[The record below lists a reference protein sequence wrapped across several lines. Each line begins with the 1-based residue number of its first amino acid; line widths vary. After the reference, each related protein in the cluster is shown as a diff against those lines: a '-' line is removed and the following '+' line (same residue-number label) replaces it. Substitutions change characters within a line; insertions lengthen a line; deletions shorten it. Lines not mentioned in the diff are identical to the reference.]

1 MTIKFL
7 AQGYEVESKNA
18 IGNYLIDFLS
28 KKHFHSFTAI
38 SAFASEVA
46 INGMASYIEN
56 AKKNFEDINIIVGI
70 DQEGTSKE
78 ALYEIEN
85 LSVNAYIFYQKESPI
100 FHPKIYLFE
109 GDGETKIIIGSS
121 NLTGRGLFIN
131 VESSLLV
138 EFSKDD
144 KEGETLLSELKEY
157 YKGLFD
163 FTDENLF
170 EITKETIQAFIDDGI
185 VPNEIVRRQLHG
197 KHLKDD
203 AKSLELNLKIP
214 KRKIA
219 SIPKAFKTKI
229 KAAAKSKILSRADIG
244 EQLTLLW
251 ESGPL
256 TERDLNIPKGS
267 NTNPTGSMLFKKGK
281 TEGIDQR
288 HYFRDVVFSSLNWI
302 FDTRTGSTHLEK
314 AAALFR
320 IIIDHKDY
328 GSFALTLTHNPRTDT
343 RSYEQKNSMTSI
355 SWGDAKPIIARDGL
369 IGKSAKLYNSDNN
382 EFSLIIE

>member
-7 AQGYEVESKNA
+7 GQGYEIESKNA
-18 IGNYLIDFLS
+18 VGNYLVELLS
-28 KKHFHSFTAI
+28 QKHFHSFTAI
-38 SAFASEVA
+38 AAFASEAA
-46 INGMASYIEN
+46 ISGLASHIEK
-56 AKKNFEDINIIVGI
+56 AKDNFKHINIIVGI

-109 GDGETKIIIGSS
+109 GDNETKIIVGSS

-138 EFSKDD
+138 EFSEGD
-144 KEGETLLSELKEY
+144 KEGETFLSELKEY
-157 YKGLFD
+157 YKGLFAFSD
-163 FTDENLF
+163 ANLF
-170 EITKETIQAFIDDGI
+170 KITKETVQAFIDEGI

-197 KHLKDD
+197 KHLKGDI
-203 AKSLELNLKIP
+203 KSSQPNLKIP
-214 KRKIA
+214 KRKTA
-219 SIPKAFKTKI
+219 SIPKSFKVSR
-229 KAAAKSKILSRADIG
+229 KAVSKTEVLSPKEIT
-244 EQLTLLW
+244 EQQNLMW

-256 TERDLNIPKGS
+256 KERDLNIPKGS
-267 NTNPTGSMLFKKGK
+267 NTNPTGSMLFKKGL

-288 HYFRDVVFSSLNWI
+288 HYFRDIVFASLNWV
-302 FDTRTGSTHLEK
+302 FDTRKGSTHLEK

-320 IIIDHKDY
+320 IIIFGKDY
-328 GSFALTLTHNPRTDT
+328 GTFALTITHNPRTDT
-343 RSYEQKNSMTSI
+343 RSYEQNNGMTSL
-355 SWGDAKPIIARDGL
+355 SWGDAKSLIANDKL
-369 IGKSAKLYNSDNN
+369 IGKNAKLYGNNTN

>member
-7 AQGYEVESKNA
+7 AQGYEAESKNA
-18 IGNYLIDFLS
+18 VGNYIIDLLN
-28 KKHFHSFTAI
+28 KKQFHSFTAI
-38 SAFASEVA
+38 SAFASEGA
-46 INGMASYIEN
+46 INGIASHIEN
-56 AKKNFEDINIIVGI
+56 AKSNFKHINIIVGV

-78 ALYEIEN
+78 ALYEIEG

-109 GDGETKIIIGSS
+109 GDETKIIIGSS

-138 EFSKDD
+138 EFSKAD
-144 KEGETLLSELKEY
+144 KEGEALLGELKQY
-157 YKGLFD
+157 YKDLFD
-163 FTDENLF
+163 FTDSNLF
-170 EITKETIQAFIDDGI
+170 KITKEIIQAFIDEGI
-185 VPNEIVRRQLHG
+185 VPNESVRRQLYG
-197 KHLKDD
+197 KHLKDV
-203 AKSLELNLKIP
+203 KSPDTTLKIP

-219 SIPKAFKTKI
+219 SFPKAFKTKTRST
-229 KAAAKSKILSRADIG
+229 AKSKFLSRTEIEG
-244 EQLTLLW
+244 RQTLIW

-256 TERDLNIPKGS
+256 KERDLNIPKGS

-288 HYFRDVVFSSLNWI
+288 HYFRDVVFASLNWV
-302 FDTRTGSTHLEK
+302 FDTRIGSTHLEK

-320 IIIDHKDY
+320 IIILGKDY
-328 GSFALTLTHNPRTDT
+328 GTFALTITHNPRTDT
-343 RSYEQKNSMTSI
+343 RSYEQNNGMTSL
-355 SWGDAKPIIARDGL
+355 SWGDAKSIIARDEL
-369 IGKSAKLYNSDNN
+369 IGRSAKLYSNNTN